1 MAAEKIP
8 GFAERLKATRENLG
22 LRQEDLGDRLNA
34 SRYRV
39 SNWEIDLS
47 YPTLAMFRNL
57 CMATGCSADYL
68 LGLSEMVLDEKEHR
82 CLLKYRALP
91 SHDQDA
97 VEALMDHFAESAPT
111 TEA

>member
-39 SNWEIDLS
+39 SNW
-47 YPTLAMFRNL
+47 
-57 CMATGCSADYL
+57 
-68 LGLSEMVLDEKEHR
+68 
-82 CLLKYRALP
+82 
-91 SHDQDA
+91 
-97 VEALMDHFAESAPT
+97 
-111 TEA
+111 

>member
-1 MAAEKIP
+1 
-8 GFAERLKATRENLG
+8 
-22 LRQEDLGDRLNA
+22 
-34 SRYRV
+34 
-39 SNWEIDLS
+39 
-47 YPTLAMFRNL
+47 MFRNL

-82 CLLKYRALP
+82 CLLKYRSLP
-91 SHDQDA
+91 SHAQDA